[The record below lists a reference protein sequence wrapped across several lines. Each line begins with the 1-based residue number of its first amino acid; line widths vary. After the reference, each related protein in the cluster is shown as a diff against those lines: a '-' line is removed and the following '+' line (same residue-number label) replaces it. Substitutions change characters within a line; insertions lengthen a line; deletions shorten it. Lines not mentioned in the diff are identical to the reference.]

1 MSEMK
6 RTSLILFCG
15 LFLAVLMAG
24 IPALSSASDM
34 VNRSSSPVCV
44 GKVQLSFPDSGRV
57 SWSQDFDYSKV
68 ERMREA
74 RTKETFWNAV
84 AVREA
89 ELRAMPHDFEDGR
102 LSRAERIGDYAAIL
116 LYREHAASKRAYR
129 MQRYLWL
136 DGQGYMLQSTGAMR
150 PQFTENLAPFIEI
163 FSRIHSSAEAAEP
176 AMSDF
181 CIDGAVVRGDIGR
194 ISAGV
199 SVGISGWNH
208 VALWAGATEGG
219 AASGG
224 MVSPRDELRQ
234 RQRTIRQVR
243 RLEPDARSDP
253 EYPRDFDV
261 LRSAARKAGRLDG
274 EEVVWRERLNNGASI
289 YVFLWRGQL
298 PGTDHVVTV
307 GMDVGDQYQPGE
319 QPPAEDELIALWDE
333 TLGSLRSPN

>member
-1 MSEMK
+1 MNEVRK
-6 RTSLILFCG
+6 TVLILFRG
-15 LFLAVLMAG
+15 TVLAALMTAT
-24 IPALSSASDM
+24 PAISSASDM
-34 VNRSSSPVCV
+34 MSRSSSPVCV
-44 GKVQLSFPDSGRV
+44 GKVQLALPNSGV
-57 SWSQDFDYSKV
+57 ASWSQSFDYSHV
-68 ERMREA
+68 ERMRGA
-74 RTKETFWNAV
+74 KTKEAFWDAV
-84 AVREA
+84 AAREA
-89 ELRAMPHDFEDGR
+89 ELRAMPHDSEDGR
-102 LSRAERIGDYAAIL
+102 LGRTERIGDTAAIL
-116 LYREHAASKRAYR
+116 LYREHEASTLTHN
-129 MQRYLWL
+129 MQRFLWL
-136 DGQGYMLQSTGAMR
+136 DGKGYMLQSTGAMR
-150 PQFTENLAPFIEI
+150 PQFTENLAPFIEV

-176 AMSDF
+176 DMSDF

-219 AASGG
+219 AASGR
-224 MVSPRDELRQ
+224 MVSPRDELRE

-274 EEVVWRERLNNGASI
+274 EEVAWRERLNNGASI